1 MARSVK
7 KNFAFNSAYQVLN
20 ILVPLVTTPYLSRTI
35 GSVGNGLFT
44 YTQSIT
50 NYFVLFAA
58 LGMSNYGVRA
68 IAECG
73 NNREKR
79 SHVFWNA
86 CAMNTLTGIVVFA
99 VYLVYCFTLG
109 AKNLTLS
116 LLWCLWVVGQVIDVT
131 WLLFGCQE
139 FAVPTVRNFI
149 TRLLGMCF
157 IFLFVHDVNDTWGYV
172 FAVAAPFFINSILVW
187 AFVHRYV
194 DFEMP
199 TWHEMLKHLK
209 PCLLLF
215 IPVIATSLYTLL
227 DKVMLGA
234 MTDMNQ
240 TGLYDYSEKISKM
253 PMAIITA
260 LGAVVLPKMATVM
273 ATGKIEEGKKLV
285 SATMWFM
292 ESCALALMFGIIAV
306 APEFVPVFF
315 GPGYDECISLMSI
328 LSLIIPLVCATNVIG
343 VQYMVPT
350 HHDKEFTVSV
360 LIGAVVNVAINL
372 YALPRYGALGA
383 SIATV
388 AAEFSVLA
396 AQSIMVRGELDLI
409 GSLRGAIPFLLMGL
423 GMLVIIRLIASLFG
437 TLGLPTAATLV
448 VEACVGSMF
457 YLIASLT
464 WSKVT
469 SNEYFKRLFP
479 RFA

>member
-86 CAMNTLTGIVVFA
+86 CAINTLTGIVVFA

-209 PCLLLF
+209 PCLLH
-215 IPVIATSLYTLL
+215 
-227 DKVMLGA
+227 
-234 MTDMNQ
+234 
-240 TGLYDYSEKISKM
+240 
-253 PMAIITA
+253 
-260 LGAVVLPKMATVM
+260 LPCHCH
-273 ATGKIEEGKKLV
+273 EPLH
-285 SATMWFM
+285 
-292 ESCALALMFGIIAV
+292 V
-306 APEFVPVFF
+306 A
-315 GPGYDECISLMSI
+315 GQSNARG
-328 LSLIIPLVCATNVIG
+328 
-343 VQYMVPT
+343 
-350 HHDKEFTVSV
+350 HD
-360 LIGAVVNVAINL
+360 
-372 YALPRYGALGA
+372 
-383 SIATV
+383 
-388 AAEFSVLA
+388 
-396 AQSIMVRGELDLI
+396 
-409 GSLRGAIPFLLMGL
+409 
-423 GMLVIIRLIASLFG
+423 
-437 TLGLPTAATLV
+437 
-448 VEACVGSMF
+448 
-457 YLIASLT
+457 
-464 WSKVT
+464 
-469 SNEYFKRLFP
+469 
-479 RFA
+479 